1 VNNGS
6 FTRSVRWSA
15 CWAGLLACWG
25 CSNGLAGYNL
35 ARLVQPVGQVCQTRS
50 PSCLWVDYPSGSSG
64 TTWLSGVP
72 PPWELWPS
80 IEIPAFLRKV
90 RRVKRRLA
98 PVLIWSLVLSL
109 GLGSGILLASHRDIW
124 FEKRVQ
130 VVVPGQLVR
139 GAWQRP
145 GPLRRIISREAIKT
159 IVTLTAIN
167 SADPKFHEQAE
178 VVRETGVR
186 WVVVPMRG
194 SRATPEQMALA
205 ADLLADPARQPVFF
219 HCVAGHHRTSL
230 AHAAYLIRHR
240 GYTADQAWQAVSR
253 LQWARPDSVVDRN
266 DRFLIEEFARVQ
278 RSLAPSSEQGV
289 WEIGHEAWPHATGQ
303 VVRKAD
309 GARSSVS
316 LDVDRLES
324 GDVQL
329 RGPSAGTDLPIGT
342 DVSARTSANPS

>member
-1 VNNGS
+1 M
-6 FTRSVRWSA
+6 
-15 CWAGLLACWG
+15 
-25 CSNGLAGYNL
+25 
-35 ARLVQPVGQVCQTRS
+35 ARLVQPGGQARQGSDCRAVVGLKQDDRIVWGLVARRS
-50 PSCLWVDYPSGSSG
+50 YRPIGNPG
-64 TTWLSGVP
+64 
-72 PPWELWPS
+72 
-80 IEIPAFLRKV
+80 ILRKV
-90 RRVKRRLA
+90 RRVKRRFA
-98 PVLIWSLVLSL
+98 RGLILGLVLAL
-109 GLGSGILLASHRDIW
+109 GLGSGILLVSRRDIW

-167 SADPKFHEQAE
+167 SADPKFREQAE
-178 VVRETGVR
+178 VARETGVR

-253 LQWARPDSVVDRN
+253 LHWARPDSAVDRN

-278 RSLAPSSEQGV
+278 RSLAPSREQGV

-309 GARSSVS
+309 GAGSGVS
-316 LDVDRLES
+316 PDVDRLES

-342 DVSARTSANPS
+342 DVPKRTSANPS

>member
-1 VNNGS
+1 MATIWPAWFSLVAAQRQDSVCGAVVKLKLDEQ
-6 FTRSVRWSA
+6 FAWGLVARRS
-15 CWAGLLACWG
+15 C
-25 CSNGLAGYNL
+25 
-35 ARLVQPVGQVCQTRS
+35 
-50 PSCLWVDYPSGSSG
+50 
-64 TTWLSGVP
+64 P
-72 PPWELWPS
+72 PIGNPGFP
-80 IEIPAFLRKV
+80 RKV
-90 RRVKRRLA
+90 RRVKPRLA
-98 PVLIWSLVLSL
+98 PILILSLVLAL
-109 GLGSGILLASHRDIW
+109 VLGSGIMLVLRRDLW
-124 FEKRVQ
+124 FEKRVH

-167 SADPKFHEQAE
+167 SADPKFREQAE

-205 ADLLADPARQPVFF
+205 ADLLADPACQPVFF

-240 GYTADQAWQAVSR
+240 GYTADQAWQAVAR
-253 LQWARPDSVVDRN
+253 LQWARPDSAVDRN

-278 RSLAPSSEQGV
+278 RSLAPSREQGV

-309 GARSSVS
+309 GAGCGVS
-316 LDVDRLES
+316 RGDVDRLES
-324 GDVQL
+324 SDVQL
-329 RGPSAGTDLPIGT
+329 RDHSAGTDLPIGT
-342 DVSARTSANPS
+342 DVPKRTAANPS